1 VSTGNIRQ
9 IVPVGVYRVG
19 TAVPGS
25 DGDGIGVAVLDTGID
40 INQPDLALAP
50 ESFSAFGGSAQDDR
64 GHGTHVAGI
73 IAALDNN
80 RGVVGVA
87 PGARL
92 YAVKVLDATGS
103 GDESQVI
110 AGLDWVFVNRDNFS
124 PPIRVVNMSLGRA
137 LEPGESIDDTGFP
150 MRQEIQALYNEGIVV
165 VVSAGNDYTLEA
177 IDQVPAAF
185 PEVLAVAGSVAESG
199 GNDAICSPFA
209 PLVSA
214 DSASYF
220 TSDGA
225 FVGSAG
231 VTISA
236 PSEERQDVFSPDG
249 GFSCVVAIHGIRSTQ
264 LIQDPSSLG
273 PNTVISSRLTP
284 SGEAIGTSFA
294 APHVSGV
301 VARIMQM
308 GLVTATGDLEV
319 EGIRNWIRANA
330 DRRDSAPVEPLGLVP
345 APLDQPLNPG
355 YSFDGEREGIV
366 QAPYPTQ

>member
-1 VSTGNIRQ
+1 
-9 IVPVGVYRVG
+9 
-19 TAVPGS
+19 
-25 DGDGIGVAVLDTGID
+25 VAVLDTGID
-40 INQPDLALAP
+40 FYQPDLALAL

-73 IAALDNN
+73 ISALDNN

-199 GNDAICSPFA
+199 GNDA
-209 PLVSA
+209 
-214 DSASYF
+214 F